1 MDLRALNIVVL
12 VAAGGLFLA
21 SGTQREHSVLAE
33 GNTEAVRTLETGF
46 AAHGDAAS
54 LTALTQGYLDAQ
66 APGLAISAVEGAPAN
81 LQSDAKVQ
89 HTYARALLEAGRANE
104 ALAAEQRVLDA
115 CAAVA
120 EAPGTTSC
128 DSWLL
133 ASATRRSDILKE
145 LVQLGIEDAQAHP
158 EASAVAY
165 QSATRQASLA
175 VR

>member
-21 SGTQREHSVLAE
+21 SGTQREHSLLAD
-33 GNTEAVRTLETGF
+33 GNTEAVRTLETGY
-46 AAHGDAAS
+46 ASHGDAAS

-66 APGLAISAVEGAPAN
+66 APGLAISAVEGSPAKLRSN
-81 LQSDAKVQ
+81 AKVQ
-89 HTYARALLEAGRANE
+89 HTYARALLEAGRAND
-104 ALAAEQRVLDA
+104 ALAAEQRVLDT

-120 EAPGTTSC
+120 EGDASSC

-145 LVQLGIEDAQAHP
+145 LVQLGIEDTQAHP

-175 VR
+175 AR